1 MAHDAMSLVL
11 VALLT
16 ILFTFSTS
24 GFAFTDEPVEPETP
38 TAIPEPES
46 EPAEPLSPPSNPEP
60 ATSEPAP
67 KAKNSSGI
75 EIEHGDPAVSQVLA
89 TGPDTEN
96 PISV

>member
-46 EPAEPLSPPSNPEP
+46 EPAEPLLAADLDEGRVTRVRGAARPL
-60 ATSEPAP
+60 
-67 KAKNSSGI
+67 K
-75 EIEHGDPAVSQVLA
+75 EHVK
-89 TGPDTEN
+89 
-96 PISV
+96 